1 MYAFVRIRSDP
12 ALRYLE
18 MLVFRR
24 FLFILVFALIYAN
37 PAESSSPTTVIKA
50 GHLLDVESGKVEE
63 NVIIIVEGNKIQKV
77 GKDISIPDGATIIDL
92 SQKTVLPGLIDC
104 HTHITDENEPDPIVE
119 LQTTAAD
126 KVLHA
131 IPAAKRTLLA
141 GFTSIRDVGTYR
153 ALIDVSLKNA
163 IEKGWVDGPRMFVA
177 GAYITSSEGGGA
189 MAGFAPD
196 IKLPEELRYGRAD
209 GPWEVRQRIR
219 ELAHRGVDFIKVI
232 ATGAVLTHGSNP
244 NSVEFTSDELLA
256 ATEEARRFGL
266 KVAAHAHATAGIKD
280 AIIAGVASI
289 EHGTYL
295 DAECIELMKQKGT
308 YLVADIYNE
317 DYIQA
322 DANKKVIPQDFLEHD
337 SGMGMAQ
344 RDNFQKAVKAGV
356 KVAFGTDAGVFPHG
370 TNAKQFPYMVRYG
383 MTPMQAIQSATIS
396 AADLIGK
403 SSQIGSIKVG
413 KFADLIAVDRDPLI
427 YIDELERVKFVMKD
441 GKIYKND

>member
-1 MYAFVRIRSDP
+1 
-12 ALRYLE
+12 

>member
-1 MYAFVRIRSDP
+1 
-12 ALRYLE
+12 

-24 FLFILVFALIYAN
+24 FLFICLLGTIALLSVN
-37 PAESSSPTTVIKA
+37 PALSLSPTTVIKA
-50 GHLLDVESGKVEE
+50 GRLVDVESGRVDE
-63 NVIIIVEGNKIQKV
+63 NVIILVEGNKIQKV
-77 GKDISIPDGATIIDL
+77 GKDITIPEGATVIDL

-131 IPAAKRTLLA
+131 VPAAKRTLLA

-153 ALIDVSLKNA
+153 ALIDVALKNA
-163 IEKGWVDGPRMFVA
+163 IEKGWIEGPRMFVA

-209 GPWEVRQRIR
+209 GPWELRQRIR

-244 NSVEFTSDELLA
+244 NSVEFTSEELLA
-256 ATEEARRFGL
+256 ATEEAGRFGL
-266 KVAAHAHATAGIKD
+266 KVAAHAHATAGIKE
-280 AIIAGVASI
+280 AVIAGVASI

-295 DAECIELMKQKGT
+295 DDECIELMKQKGT

-322 DANKKVIPQDFLEHD
+322 DANKTVIPQDFLEHD
-337 SGMGMAQ
+337 HGMGQAQ

-356 KVAFGTDAGVFPHG
+356 KIAFGTDAGVFTHG

-396 AADLIGK
+396 AADLLGK
-403 SSQIGSIKVG
+403 SKHIGSIKVG
-413 KFADLIAVDRDPLI
+413 KFADLIAVDRDPLA